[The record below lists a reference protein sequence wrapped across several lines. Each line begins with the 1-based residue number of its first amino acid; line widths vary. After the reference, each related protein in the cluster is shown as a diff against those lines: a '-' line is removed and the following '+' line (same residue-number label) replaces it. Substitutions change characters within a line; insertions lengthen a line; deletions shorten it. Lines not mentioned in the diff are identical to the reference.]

1 MRDTAPSLR
10 PAALLGLIIGFL
22 VIRAALFAVTT
33 AGEFAL
39 YRYYAVQARATSF
52 ADLHRDLDI
61 EYPPLAT
68 LFGIGVLHVAD
79 HLPDGIERLTAL
91 RPESTLGEEY
101 ARYEVALGLV
111 LFLVDVACLLLVHL
125 IARRIY
131 PDDPP
136 SIHLARLWL
145 YVAATTALGL
155 IMYDRQDLVVGFVAL
170 LALAAFAR
178 GWRVAAYAILA
189 AGVAYKLVPL
199 LLVPFWVVAFAV
211 LRTVSPTLARFALSI
226 VRESLI
232 AGLFLA
238 LVPILMY
245 VFCGGERAF
254 VFLSF
259 HSARGLQL
267 ECSAAC
273 PVLLMDP
280 STVVGHGFGSHTL
293 YGELSDRVARLT
305 TPITVFS
312 AVLSFLL
319 AMRGFRRAALMGPRP
334 NELAAHLVACS
345 LLVWIGFILCT
356 KVGSPQYPLWI
367 APLLPL
373 VPFRGRE
380 WRWVAVALAACMV
393 TTLIFPCQYLQV
405 RGWVIDEKS
414 WTGPTPFGF
423 VLLAAKSLLF
433 ATAFVWLAALVWRA
447 RWVSTVAGLSDPG

>member
-1 MRDTAPSLR
+1 MRDSPPFLR
-10 PAALLGLIIGFL
+10 PAALAWLIIGFL
-22 VIRAALFAVTT
+22 AIRAALFTVTT

-39 YRYYAVQARATSF
+39 YRYYALQARATSL

-68 LFGIGVLHVAD
+68 LFGVGVLSVSD
-79 HLPDGIERLTAL
+79 HLPHGVEVLTAL
-91 RPESTLGEEY
+91 RPETTLGVEH

-111 LFLVDVACLLLVHL
+111 LFLADVGCMLLVHL

-131 PDDPP
+131 PDDAPAT
-136 SIHLARLWL
+136 HLARLWL
-145 YVAATTALGL
+145 YIAATTALGL

-178 GWRVAAYAILA
+178 GWRFAAYAVLA

-199 LLVPFWVVAFAV
+199 LLVPFWVVAFSV
-211 LRTVSPTLARFALSI
+211 MRTAPATPSRFALSLL
-226 VRESLI
+226 RESVT

-245 VFCGGERAF
+245 AFCGGERAF

-267 ECSAAC
+267 ECSAAW
-273 PVLLMDP
+273 PVLLADP

-293 YGELSDRVARLT
+293 YGELADRIARLT
-305 TPITVFS
+305 TPLTILA
-312 AVLSFLL
+312 AVLSFFL
-319 AMRGFRRAALMGPRP
+319 AIPGFRRAALAPGGS
-334 NELAAHLVACS
+334 NHKELAAHLVACS

-380 WRWVAVALAACMV
+380 WRWVAVALAACLV
-393 TTLIFPCQYLQV
+393 TTLIFPCQYIQV
-405 RGWVIDEKS
+405 RGWIIGDEAR

-433 ATAFVWLAALVWRA
+433 AIAFVWLAALVWRA
-447 RWVSTVAGLSDPG
+447 RWVTGP